1 MNRKTYV
8 YLSGAITRLTD
19 GYENLYKVLGKM
31 SSSTSQPKDIPVT
44 DTNTTSSV
52 LSTQENSEIGE
63 GEKENSLEDL
73 LNYIS
78 DLSTQ
83 IVPEEPKQS

>member
-19 GYENLYKVLGKM
+19 GYDNLYKVLGKM